1 MSRDFIE
8 ASLAMSAAREM
19 YCPECMGSHV
29 GYHARTRFNAEG
41 KSPLKAK
48 CVRSF

>member
-29 GYHARTRFNAEG
+29 GWHLQERFRATG
-41 KSPLKAK
+41 LSALKA
-48 CVRSF
+48 V